1 MEEHL
6 PQKVYT
12 DGFTLT
18 ITNIIE
24 PPEEHPA
31 GVTIISVKKKSHD
44 ILFSWTRKYG
54 LISKNEK
61 NDGSTFDQQQ
71 CEKSSLTTRSGRG
84 RPQFY
89 FPREFPFVF

>member
-6 PQKVYT
+6 ADGYT
-12 DGFTLT
+12 LAL
-18 ITNIIE
+18 TNIIE

-31 GVTIISVKKKSHD
+31 GVTIISAKKKSHD

-61 NDGSTFDQQQ
+61 NEGSTFDQQQ
-71 CEKSSLTTRSGRG
+71 CEVSSLTTRSGRG

-89 FPREFPFVF
+89 FPRGFPFVF